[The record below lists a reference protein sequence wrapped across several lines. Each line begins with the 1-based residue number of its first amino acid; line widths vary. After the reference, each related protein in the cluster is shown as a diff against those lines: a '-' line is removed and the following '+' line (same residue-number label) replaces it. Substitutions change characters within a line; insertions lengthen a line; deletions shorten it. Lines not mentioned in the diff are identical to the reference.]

1 LCANYGTGHSGIN
14 CSYTS
19 QQQCLASV
27 SGVYGFCTP
36 NPYPG
41 TGWNFLVPPTP
52 HRRICGHRQ
61 RNDDVDLVSCLFLGD
76 TPAARGLDRNGA
88 VLPDI
93 PTVGEFVPGYEASAW
108 QGIGAPKN
116 TPAEIIDRL
125 NTEINAGLAAVLWGV
140 AARHVAAGPPPT
152 RGR

>member
-1 LCANYGTGHSGIN
+1 VKEWHHDR
-14 CSYTS
+14 
-19 QQQCLASV
+19 
-27 SGVYGFCTP
+27 
-36 NPYPG
+36 
-41 TGWNFLVPPTP
+41 NFLVPPTP

-61 RNDDVDLVSCLFLGD
+61 RNDDVDLVSCLFFGD